1 MKLSKCSKSLI
12 VVVALLLFGI
22 SVVEGSSSGYFQ
34 TVSED
39 TFPSPGGGGSSLL
52 ASSSGEALAMYVG
65 AESKI
70 RVYTFREAYVDPTTT
85 TATPTTT
92 TTTIA
97 PTTTTTTI
105 APTTTTTTIAPTTTT
120 TQEALVSTTTDQ
132 AATSTDAVV
141 STTTQQQAATTTAA
155 PETSTSGRRR
165 LNTNSSS
172 TESATTTTTQPPT
185 PTTTTQSPAPTNT
198 TTQSSTPTT
207 TTTTTQTPTTTT
219 TQTPTT
225 TTTQTPTTTTTET
238 PYEHNFNFTQ
248 LGLEIDFEPSS
259 MAISSDSTILA
270 LAKYSADTV
279 QVYELQSNVWS
290 LTGTVSRDSSTSH
303 SDETGFSIAM
313 SPDGTRIVVGSP
325 SASGNG
331 LARVFSY
338 TNQTLS
344 QLGSDLRGQST
355 TTKFGFAVSIS
366 YDSTIIAVGAQHE
379 DVGESLIRLYTFNST
394 LNDWDSVVANIE
406 HEGIG
411 GEVSVSLNQD
421 ASVVVVGNALC
432 VFSLSLSTT
441 RIHLCSPNIYSILQ
455 IHKRSRFQGSRL
467 RVFQH
472 KQRFV

>member
-219 TQTPTT
+219 T
-225 TTTQTPTTTTTET
+225 ET

-432 VFSLSLSTT
+432 VFSLSLSLSLYHTNT
-441 RIHLCSPNIYSILQ
+441 SLLTQHLFNITDSQTVKVSRVASPCFPTQTAVRMND
-455 IHKRSRFQGSRL
+455 HKRYL
-467 RVFQH
+467 D
-472 KQRFV
+472 

>member
-225 TTTQTPTTTTTET
+225 TTTET

-432 VFSLSLSTT
+432 VFSLSLSLSTT
-441 RIHLCSPNIYSILQ
+441 RINLCSPNIYSILQ